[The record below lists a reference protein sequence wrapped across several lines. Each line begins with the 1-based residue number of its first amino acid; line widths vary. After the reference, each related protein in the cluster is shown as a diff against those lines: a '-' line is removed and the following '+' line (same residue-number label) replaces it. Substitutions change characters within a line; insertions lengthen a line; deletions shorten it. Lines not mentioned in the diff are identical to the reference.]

1 MTRVPKI
8 RQSPRPMTA
17 FQRARMIRL
26 ARSAARNLAD
36 LIAPAILNPLADP
49 AAVADVARAAIE
61 GVRISDEMPNVPADI
76 VARIEGDM
84 HLAFWARME
93 TSLGRIGLKPTN
105 AEI

>member
-8 RQSPRPMTA
+8 HRPQRPMTP

-26 ARSAARNLAD
+26 ARSAARELGRNLAD

-49 AAVADVARAAIE
+49 AAVADVARAAID
-61 GVRISDEMPNVPADI
+61 GIRISDEMPNVPADI

-84 HLAFWARME
+84 HRAFWARME
-93 TSLGRIGLKPTN
+93 KRTRSLK
-105 AEI
+105 